1 MLQLWCQIPKGCSTT
16 LFLKSFLSLSF
27 MTFLIHQEN
36 NCLWLAWHDD
46 PLHELNYIH
55 CKWRC
60 ITSIYCSQFIIFVL
74 IWLFTSFFLIVP
86 ISDSSVNK
94 YIITRLQAAHCH
106 IEVHT
111 KISINKLVYKMKS
124 ANVQTMRVKIRMRI
138 KDPSLIIYNNF
149 VWCFFFFFNRQHLQ
163 LFVMM
168 STSDQTITDV

>member
-1 MLQLWCQIPKGCSTT
+1 M
-16 LFLKSFLSLSF
+16 
-27 MTFLIHQEN
+27 
-36 NCLWLAWHDD
+36 
-46 PLHELNYIH
+46 
-55 CKWRC
+55 
-60 ITSIYCSQFIIFVL
+60 
-74 IWLFTSFFLIVP
+74 P

-138 KDPSLIIYNNF
+138 KDPSLIIYNIF

-168 STSDQTITDV
+168 STSDQSITDLKQFKTVNPVLNFDKCLKLTCIGFMTTYSAQHI